1 MAILPATLT
10 GSSVMKNIDMKVS
23 KDKKT
28 LTIVI
33 DLTKEQGL
41 SKSEKSMVIG
51 TTSGNTKVPEHDDIS
66 IGINCYKKA

>member
-1 MAILPATLT
+1 
-10 GSSVMKNIDMKVS
+10 MKNIEMKVAG
-23 KDKKT
+23 KKLIIT
-28 LTIVI
+28 I

-51 TTSGNTKVPEHDDIS
+51 TTSGNTKVPGHDDIS